1 MILGQ
6 LPGSLKLN
14 YKRSNT
20 RYKSYEVTSF
30 SVAICMKQMKILCG
44 QLNCSEKLALRM
56 TRASSRNVGKFYRTV
71 KLSAKNLCLFH
82 EV

>member
-1 MILGQ
+1 MGGAMILGQ

-30 SVAICMKQMKILCG
+30 SVAICMK
-44 QLNCSEKLALRM
+44 
-56 TRASSRNVGKFYRTV
+56 
-71 KLSAKNLCLFH
+71 
-82 EV
+82 